1 MLAHPRLQDYLG
13 YMLGSTEAAGYVPSA
28 PFTDK
33 AEGWKNLEEILVKR
47 FSKF

>member
-1 MLAHPRLQDYLG
+1 MQDYLA

-33 AEGWKNLEEILVKR
+33 AEAWTKMEDQLIKR

>member
-1 MLAHPRLQDYLG
+1 MQDYLA

-33 AEGWKNLEEILVKR
+33 AETWTEMENQLIKR

>member
-1 MLAHPRLQDYLG
+1 MCIRDR
-13 YMLGSTEAAGYVPSA
+13 LGSTEAAGYVPSP

-33 AEGWKNLEEILVKR
+33 AQAWTEMEDQLIKR

>member
-1 MLAHPRLQDYLG
+1 MCIRDRA

-33 AEGWKNLEEILVKR
+33 AEAWNEMELQLIKR